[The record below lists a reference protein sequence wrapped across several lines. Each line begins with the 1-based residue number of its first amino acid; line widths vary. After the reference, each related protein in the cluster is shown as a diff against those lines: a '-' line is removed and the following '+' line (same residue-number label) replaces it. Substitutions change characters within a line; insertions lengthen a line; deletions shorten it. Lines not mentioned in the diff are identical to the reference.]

1 MVREARGRWARWWR
15 KPHAGKPLGWRF
27 GPRARTKNMFFMV
40 VTLDVSQPDMSAL
53 KLVKLSNSPS
63 MLVMTETTQLAM
75 APYATMAEDAF
86 KSNAW
91 TASFREAVLVKVP
104 GGCEGGEGGEGGE
117 GVEGGEACEG
127 GEDGE
132 GGGAQPGA

>member
-1 MVREARGRWARWWR
+1 M
-15 KPHAGKPLGWRF
+15 
-27 GPRARTKNMFFMV
+27 RTKNILDML
-40 VTLDVSQPDMSAL
+40 VTLDVSQLDMSAL